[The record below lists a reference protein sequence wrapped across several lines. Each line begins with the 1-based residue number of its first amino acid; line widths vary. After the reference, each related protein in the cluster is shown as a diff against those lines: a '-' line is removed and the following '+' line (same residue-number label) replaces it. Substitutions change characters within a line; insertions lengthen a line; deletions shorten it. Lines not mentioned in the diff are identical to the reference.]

1 MLVALITF
9 VFVFVFV
16 SVQMLVVLQYWW
28 LENWSNALWA
38 MLCNALWQICN
49 ILVTR
54 ILFCQNPDSNRNEI
68 YLDKIKVTYS
78 MAMWFVKTFVKA
90 IIDNFKCFT
99 DVGSGERAHSVLR
112 DRDFAARRLTYTTM
126 MSEVIIKY
134 DFIHDLLMELTP
146 TSWRWW
152 LCWLWM

>member
-1 MLVALITF
+1 MLF
-9 VFVFVFV
+9 
-16 SVQMLVVLQYWW
+16 
-28 LENWSNALWA
+28 
-38 MLCNALWQICN
+38 NALWQSCN
-49 ILVTR
+49 ILVTLVTR
-54 ILFCQNPDSNRNEI
+54 ILFSQNPDSNRNEI

-126 MSEVIIKY
+126 MSEVVKY
-134 DFIHDLLMELTP
+134 NIFK
-146 TSWRWW
+146 
-152 LCWLWM
+152 